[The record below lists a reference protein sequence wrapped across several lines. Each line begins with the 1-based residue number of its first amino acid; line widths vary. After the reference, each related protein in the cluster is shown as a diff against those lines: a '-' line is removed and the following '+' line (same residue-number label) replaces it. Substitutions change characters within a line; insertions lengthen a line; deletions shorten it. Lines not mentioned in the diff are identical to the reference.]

1 MIYLDNAATSR
12 IHPDALAKMN
22 EIYNDFYGNP
32 SSLHSFGHACEKIL
46 EYSRERIADFI
57 NAHRNEIIFTSG
69 GTESNTMAILG
80 HLRSHRQGGQIL
92 TTQLEHPSVLE
103 TISHLHNKEM
113 EVVYVQTDT
122 FGVVDIEDLAKKIN
136 DKTVLCVFTH
146 INSEL
151 GSIQKLKRI
160 SNTIRN
166 RNRDIRIHIDCAQ
179 SFGKIQ
185 MDVRDINV
193 DTIAFSGHK
202 IHGPRGIGGLFISRA
217 TRIEPVFLGGN
228 QEMGLRSGTEDL
240 PAIAG
245 LDFAVDIRKNIMTHE
260 FERIAYLKD
269 KMEKMIQNGI
279 DDIRIN
285 SGYES
290 SPYILNLSIRGVR
303 GEVLVHFLERDRIYI
318 STGSACSSK
327 KTTKDSIISHV
338 LDDAG
343 LVDGTVRISFGMY
356 NNEDEIVHASQK
368 IIAYTEEI
376 RKITRGR

>member
-1 MIYLDNAATSR
+1 MIYLDNAATSK
-12 IHPDALAKMN
+12 IHPDALEKMN
-22 EIYNDFYGNP
+22 EIYNNFYGNP
-32 SSLHSFGHACEKIL
+32 SSLHGFGHECEKIL
-46 EYSRERIADFI
+46 EDSRERIAQFI
-57 NAHRNEIIFTSG
+57 NAYRNEIIFTSG

-80 HLRSHRQGGQIL
+80 HLKSHRQRGQII

-103 TISHLHNKEM
+103 TLSHLPDKEM

-122 FGVVDIEDLAKKIN
+122 FGVVDIEDLAKKVN

-151 GSIQKLKRI
+151 GSIQNLKRI
-160 SNTIRN
+160 SDTIRN
-166 RNRDIRIHIDCAQ
+166 RNRDVRIHIDCAQ

-185 MDVRDINV
+185 MDAREINV
-193 DTIAFSGHK
+193 DTITFSGHK
-202 IHGPRGIGGLFISRA
+202 IHGPRGIGGLFISKA

-245 LDFAVDIRKNIMTHE
+245 LGVAVEIRKNIMTHE
-260 FERIAYLKD
+260 LERITYLKD
-269 KMEKMIQNGI
+269 KMKKMLLNGI

-303 GEVLVHFLERDRIYI
+303 GEVLVHFLERDHIYI

-327 KTTKDSIISHV
+327 KTIKDSIISHI

-343 LVDGTVRISFGMY
+343 LIEGTVRISFGMF

-368 IIAYTEEI
+368 IIAYTKEI